1 MNTKKKYILTAGLW
15 ALCLLLGL
23 LSAGCASTDEE
34 NSAVRDLGFE
44 IVTKVAVAEALDG
57 NTEAAQKVVDG
68 TTLLIDSLESGEIV
82 VPQEVKDAA
91 KDYIAQQ
98 FGLEPA
104 TRQALLMVVD
114 SVAAHVA
121 ARIDAGQLDPETTAR
136 IVQVAGWIAAA
147 AEDTMRLGAP
157 PDYGAPPIP
166 EAQAPKMSLEPGS
179 PATRMSDEM
188 RRTLD
193 QLDGND

>member
-1 MNTKKKYILTAGLW
+1 MKTKNNIIAAGLW

-23 LSAGCASTDEE
+23 LSAGCASTGEE

-44 IVTKVAVAEALDG
+44 VVTKVAVAEALDG

-68 TTLLIDSLESGEIV
+68 TALLIDSLESGELV
-82 VPQEVKDAA
+82 VPQEVKGAA
-91 KDYIAQQ
+91 KDYIADQS
-98 FGLEPA
+98 GLEPA

-121 ARIDAGQLDPETTAR
+121 RRIDAGQLDPETTAR

-147 AEDTMRLGAP
+147 AEDTIRLGSP
-157 PDYGAPPIP
+157 PDYGAPPLP
-166 EAQAPKMSLEPGS
+166 EAQAPKMSLEAGS
-179 PATRMSDEM
+179 PATRMSPEL
-188 RRTLD
+188 RQALD